1 MVFLFLRFVLNRE
14 IMKKSVLSALIVCGA
29 LSQAFAQYDQNY
41 AREFKPFKVGV
52 GIGYAVP
59 GAGEGAG
66 GGFLAYLE
74 PAYRA
79 TDQVLVGLRLE
90 GAFTARGV
98 EGVNNN
104 DVSGDASSIASYS
117 LSTQYYF
124 NNENV
129 RPFIGAGVGLFS
141 MTAMEFNT
149 APGNDPDAEDLGAET
164 RFGFY
169 PRIGVDAGGFNLTLD
184 YNFIPPTDIPGGGEI
199 KNHYLGIRAGFS
211 IGGAKMRRS
220 FYRPTKKS

>member
-1 MVFLFLRFVLNRE
+1 
-14 IMKKSVLSALIVCGA
+14 MKKTVFIALITMLAAVTH
-29 LSQAFAQYDQNY
+29 SHAQYDQYDNDY
-41 AREFKPFKVGV
+41 DREFRPFKVGI
-52 GIGYAVP
+52 GIGYGVP

-90 GAFTARGV
+90 GAFLVRGV
-98 EGVNNN
+98 EGVRDR

-117 LSTQYYF
+117 LNTQYYF

-129 RPFIGAGVGLFS
+129 RPFVGAGVGLF
-141 MTAMEFNT
+141 TLAATEFNT
-149 APGNDPDAEDLGAET
+149 AANDPNANEVGAET

-169 PRIGVDAGGFNLTLD
+169 PRIGVDAGHFNLTLD
-184 YNFIPPTDIPGGGEI
+184 YNFIPPTDVPGGGEVR
-199 KNHYLGIRAGFS
+199 NNYLGIRLGVA
-211 IGGAKMRRS
+211 IGGGKIDN
-220 FYRPTKKS
+220 

>member
-1 MVFLFLRFVLNRE
+1 MKKFVL
-14 IMKKSVLSALIVCGA
+14 VALITCGA
-29 LSQAFAQYDQNY
+29 LSHAFSQYDQDY
-41 AREFKPFKVGV
+41 TREFRPFKVGV

-98 EGVNNN
+98 EGVNNR
-104 DVSGDASSIASYS
+104 DVAGDASSVVSYTLNS
-117 LSTQYYF
+117 QYYF
-124 NNENV
+124 NDENV

-141 MTAMEFNT
+141 MAATEFNT
-149 APGNDPDAEDLGAET
+149 AGTDPNADEVGAET

-169 PRIGVDAGGFNLTLD
+169 PRIGVDAGHFTLTLD
-184 YNFIPPTDIPGGGEI
+184 YNFVPPTDIPGGGEV
-199 KNHYLGIRAGFS
+199 KNNYLGIRAGLS
-211 IGGAKMRRS
+211 IGGGRIN
-220 FYRPTKKS
+220 